1 MRGIVDLSGEVRLAL
16 AEAYWRDRL
25 SPSCYLLPLAVAS
38 SLSVHKTHGVWDT
51 QGI

>member
-16 AEAYWRDRL
+16 EKPIGEIVSRL
-25 SPSCYLLPLAVAS
+25 PVTDYLWAVAS
-38 SLSVHKTHGVWDT
+38 SLSIHKTHGVWDT